1 MELFEKIAEVF
12 QLTIFAKISVFDD
25 VGLGSKCASESLSET
40 SPRETELVPMKYGT
54 LHILLES
61 NPFMLAWNFTAVI
74 SKTPLCRYH
83 FYFSLAQTSK
93 HLPVRSQ
100 P

>member
-40 SPRETELVPMKYGT
+40 SPRETELVPMEYGT

-61 NPFMLAWNFTAVI
+61 NPFMLA
-74 SKTPLCRYH
+74 
-83 FYFSLAQTSK
+83 
-93 HLPVRSQ
+93 
-100 P
+100 